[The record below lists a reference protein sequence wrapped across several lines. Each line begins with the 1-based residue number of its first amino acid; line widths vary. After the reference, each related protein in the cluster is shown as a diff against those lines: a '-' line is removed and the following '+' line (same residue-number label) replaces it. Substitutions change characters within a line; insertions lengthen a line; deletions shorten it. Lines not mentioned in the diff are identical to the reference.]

1 MVFIAGQLGLKPDGS
16 MAGGAGD
23 FRAQAVQAYENLK
36 AALASVG
43 GRIENVVKTT
53 NFLVDIKHLPEFRQV
68 RDLNFTNG
76 SPPASTTL
84 AIAALAR
91 PDALFEVEAVAL
103 LPPR

>member
-1 MVFIAGQLGLKPDGS
+1 
-16 MAGGAGD
+16 
-23 FRAQAVQAYENLK
+23 
-36 AALASVG
+36 
-43 GRIENVVKTT
+43 
-53 NFLVDIKHLPEFRQV
+53 V